1 MNKILFGSGLRVLY
15 VVYVMRSVVELLIY
29 HEAEQR
35 HHALIHKA
43 LQALTPKW
51 FIQILYIIQTVALV
65 MIFS

>member
-1 MNKILFGSGLRVLY
+1 MPY

-35 HHALIHKA
+35 HHALIHEA
-43 LQALTPKW
+43 LKALTPKW
-51 FIQILYIIQTVALV
+51 FIQILYIIRIVALV